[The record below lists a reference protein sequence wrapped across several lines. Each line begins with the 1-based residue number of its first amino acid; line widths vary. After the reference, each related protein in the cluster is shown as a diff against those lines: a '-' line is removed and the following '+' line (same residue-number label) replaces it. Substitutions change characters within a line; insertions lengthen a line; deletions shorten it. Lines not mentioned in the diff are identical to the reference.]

1 MRKLLVAALVLVA
14 TPAFA
19 IDGQVLINLST
30 INAQGGFPYR
40 ITQPGSYKLT
50 GNLSVLNQSAIL
62 IAANHVSIDL
72 NGYTIQCATDENLAF
87 SSWGCIWDGFV
98 RFHDVTVRNGSI
110 VVNTTGVPGFMI
122 VAGVRLLSTSQ
133 VIVQDM
139 HLEMNIPGS
148 IVGFSSSTGPESL
161 IQNNLTSGSGGAF
174 EFACPSLVV
183 QNINSLAGIGS
194 ASGAGCVYV
203 NNIGVPILAPAP

>member
-30 INAQGGFPYR
+30 VNAQGGFPYR

-72 NGYTIQCATDENLAF
+72 NGYTIQCSTDQNLPF
-87 SSWGCIWDGFV
+87 PNWGCIWDGAVFGL
-98 RFHDVTVRNGSI
+98 HDATVRNGSI
-110 VVNTTGVPGFMI
+110 VVNTTGAPAPFSM
-122 VAGVRLLSTSQ
+122 VAGVGLGFTGR
-133 VIVQDM
+133 VIVEDM
-139 HLEMNIPGS
+139 HLEVNVPGF
-148 IVGFSSSTGPESL
+148 IVGISSTTGPDSL
-161 IQNNLTSGSGGAF
+161 IQRNVTSGSGGAF
-174 EFACPSLVV
+174 VFACPSLVV
-183 QNINSLAGIGS
+183 QNVNSAGGGGV
-194 ASGAGCVYV
+194 SGTGCVYV
-203 NNIGVPILAPAP
+203 NNLGVPIL